1 MLFLAWGW
9 NNDPSIKNQFQ
20 FRVGWVLDL
29 WPGGFLESDHS
40 KWTMMKNDGNDPIA
54 IQTSLSC
61 FGIYIYIYTNM
72 CTVYEPFVWLNQD
85 FETSKLTNPLRM
97 PSNSTSSHTLNQE
110 VGLSKTFCQG
120 RRFLDTSWHIQP
132 SWHLQKGCASWW
144 IFSTSTGLWFQPLSE
159 NMCQIVSLPRIGM
172 NWMTVKNNW
181 NHHLAKL
188 CPYCCPSCFANCI
201 SQLALS
207 RGLWNGHFSETRH
220 AIGVSLSTENISQR
234 MLLQAGSWLYPKKVL
249 ETEWVLQSILLLI
262 RKWA

>member
-1 MLFLAWGW
+1 MSFGSVARWLPGKWSFEVDNDEKWWKWSYCNSNVLVLFW
-9 NNDPSIKNQFQ
+9 D
-20 FRVGWVLDL
+20 
-29 WPGGFLESDHS
+29 
-40 KWTMMKNDGNDPIA
+40 
-54 IQTSLSC
+54 
-61 FGIYIYIYTNM
+61 IYIYTNM

-85 FETSKLTNPLRM
+85 FETSKLTHPLRM